1 LNRDCTLAYL
11 ILYQRDQ
18 VYHYRVLAFIAISDR
33 FICII
38 HGASTSIGSNYMLV
52 TYALNLKPTGPL
64 LMQSTELKPRP
75 LDHLFDV
82 LHAHH
87 LPISRQYLT
96 PKGGVSIFNK
106 AGFKFSLYDWVTI

>member
-1 LNRDCTLAYL
+1 
-11 ILYQRDQ
+11 
-18 VYHYRVLAFIAISDR
+18 
-33 FICII
+33 
-38 HGASTSIGSNYMLV
+38 
-52 TYALNLKPTGPL
+52 
-64 LMQSTELKPRP
+64 MQSTELKPRP

>member
-1 LNRDCTLAYL
+1 
-11 ILYQRDQ
+11 LYQRDQ
-18 VYHYRVLAFIAISDR
+18 VYQYRVLAFIAISDR
-33 FICII
+33 FIFII

>member
-1 LNRDCTLAYL
+1 
-11 ILYQRDQ
+11 
-18 VYHYRVLAFIAISDR
+18 
-33 FICII
+33 
-38 HGASTSIGSNYMLV
+38 MLV
-52 TYALNLKPTGPL
+52 TYALNPKPTGL
-64 LMQSTELKPRP
+64 LVMQSTELKPRP